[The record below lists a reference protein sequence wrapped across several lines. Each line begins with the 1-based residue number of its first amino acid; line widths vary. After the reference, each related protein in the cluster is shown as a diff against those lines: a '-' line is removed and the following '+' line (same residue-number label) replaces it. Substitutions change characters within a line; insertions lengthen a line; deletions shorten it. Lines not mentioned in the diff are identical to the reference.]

1 MKFEITETCECQ
13 LLANLMGKINN
24 REREREGERERERE
38 RGKFQNCCGVFKI
51 DFSNLR
57 QNLVTL
63 SRMFSLTKVPTSA

>member
-1 MKFEITETCECQ
+1 MSAACELDGQ
-13 LLANLMGKINN
+13 DKQQ

-38 RGKFQNCCGVFKI
+38 RGKFQNCCVVFKI